1 MRWKLMIGLLTVA
14 LAAFVGVGPAAAAPA
29 EHRGG
34 GGRGAH
40 GLVQATATVTG
51 LTVDQVRAELAA
63 GKSLTQ
69 VAQASGK
76 TADEVIASA
85 RAAYKTKLDQAVAGG
100 RITQARADT
109 ALQRFD
115 SEAPALMAST
125 TLGSGD
131 CATDGSATTGRGS
144 RAAGGRP

>member
-1 MRWKLMIGLLTVA
+1 MIWKLIAGMFA
-14 LAAFVGVGPAAAAPA
+14 LALAIAVGGGTAAAAPA

-34 GGRGAH
+34 GGGGRGGH

-63 GKSLTQ
+63 GKTLTE
-69 VAQASGK
+69 VAQANGK

-85 RAAYKTKLDQAVAGG
+85 RATYKTRLDQAVAGG
-100 RITQARADT
+100 RITQAQADA

-115 SEAPALMAST
+115 SEAPARMT
-125 TLGSGD
+125 TVGGD
-131 CATDGSATTGRGS
+131 CATKTGTS
-144 RAAGGRP
+144 AGGRSAVGRP